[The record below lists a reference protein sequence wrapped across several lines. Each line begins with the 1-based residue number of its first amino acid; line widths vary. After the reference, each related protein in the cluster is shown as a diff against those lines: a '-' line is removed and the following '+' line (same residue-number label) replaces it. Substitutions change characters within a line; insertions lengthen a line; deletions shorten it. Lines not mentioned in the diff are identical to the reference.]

1 MKQVNI
7 NGDLIYISDAEYEE
21 TEKQQLIIDSLGE
34 KGWKNEVQKKV
45 RIKIATK
52 KARKLAD
59 APEKAKRKDRTKPER
74 EE

>member
-21 TEKQQLIIDSLGE
+21 MEKQQLIIDSLGE

-52 KARKLAD
+52 KAD
-59 APEKAKRKDRTKPER
+59 KAKRKDRIKPER

>member
-7 NGDLIYISDAEYEE
+7 NGILIYISDAEYEE
-21 TEKQQLIIDSLGE
+21 MEKRQFIIDSLQE

-52 KARKLAD
+52 KA
-59 APEKAKRKDRTKPER
+59 EKAKRKDRTKPER

>member
-21 TEKQQLIIDSLGE
+21 MEKEI
-34 KGWKNEVQKKV
+34 KNEVQKKV
-45 RIKIATK
+45 RIKDKT
-52 KARKLAD
+52 
-59 APEKAKRKDRTKPER
+59 EKANRKSRTKPER